1 MVKNCKN
8 YNKYTKNFNNRTENG
23 NDIHVIVQYIQK

>member
-23 NDIHVIVQYIQK
+23 NNIHVIVQYIQK